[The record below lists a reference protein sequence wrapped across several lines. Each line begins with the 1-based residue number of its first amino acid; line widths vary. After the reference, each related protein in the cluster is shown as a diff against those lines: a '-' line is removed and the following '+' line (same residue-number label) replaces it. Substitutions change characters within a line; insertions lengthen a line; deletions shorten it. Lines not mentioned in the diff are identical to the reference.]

1 MGMMGKGFAAVFAC
15 LLAIAVTPHA
25 FGGTQKA
32 GAFAR
37 EYAETLPPIGFV
49 EFCQRNPDACE
60 AGHGKQRKVA
70 MNQEKWLLVRMVNAF
85 VNGAIAPITDETL
98 YGTPEYWTL
107 PADAGEPGDDVFDVL
122 PLRDEVIEFENVSK
136 SFGDRVLIDN
146 LSFKV
151 PAGAIVGIIGPN
163 GAGKSTLFKL
173 IAGKEQPDSGE
184 VKIGQTVRMAFVD
197 QNRDDLNNDKT
208 VWEDVSGG
216 LDILNVGKFQMA
228 SRAYCGRF
236 NFNGGDQQKKVGML
250 SGGERGRLHLAK
262 TLIAGGNVLLLDEP
276 SNDLDVETLRALE
289 DALLEFAGS
298 VMVISHDRWFLDRIA
313 THILAAEGDSQWVFF
328 DGNYQEYEAD
338 KKRRLGEEGAKPKRV
353 RFKAL
358 K

>member
-107 PADAGEPGDDVFDVL
+107 PADAGDCEDIVLLKKKILQQKGIPAEALRITVVLDEHGEGHAVLSLTTAKGDFILDNRRNEIRNWNATGYTMLKRQSAQDPRRWVALEPA
-122 PLRDEVIEFENVSK
+122 RSK
-136 SFGDRVLIDN
+136 SD
-146 LSFKV
+146 
-151 PAGAIVGIIGPN
+151 VGG
-163 GAGKSTLFKL
+163 T
-173 IAGKEQPDSGE
+173 
-184 VKIGQTVRMAFVD
+184 
-197 QNRDDLNNDKT
+197 
-208 VWEDVSGG
+208 
-216 LDILNVGKFQMA
+216 A
-228 SRAYCGRF
+228 S
-236 NFNGGDQQKKVGML
+236 K
-250 SGGERGRLHLAK
+250 
-262 TLIAGGNVLLLDEP
+262 
-276 SNDLDVETLRALE
+276 
-289 DALLEFAGS
+289 
-298 VMVISHDRWFLDRIA
+298 
-313 THILAAEGDSQWVFF
+313 
-328 DGNYQEYEAD
+328 
-338 KKRRLGEEGAKPKRV
+338 
-353 RFKAL
+353 
-358 K
+358 